1 MTICVLLRDH
11 PERAV
16 ALATDSHVLI
26 FRHNPSTFSANDPRI
41 PSASIHAQTTIQQ
54 QCIVEFSAIDSA
66 DLTDY
71 RSLTSLSVQG
81 TLGLVTINGDI
92 FLCVV
97 SGASRVASVRPGEN
111 VQQITSVDFRTC
123 KHSKCVFFGSAF

>member
-1 MTICVLLRDH
+1 MTFRVLLRDH
-11 PERAV
+11 PQRAV
-16 ALATDSHVLI
+16 ALATESHVLI
-26 FRHNPSTFSANDPRI
+26 FRHNPTLTNQDTRSSRTSLDGQ
-41 PSASIHAQTTIQQ
+41 SGSQQ
-54 QCIVEFSAIDSA
+54 QCIVEFSTVDSA
-66 DLTDY
+66 DLDGY

-111 VQQITSVDFRTC
+111 VQQITSVEFRESMTALC
-123 KHSKCVFFGSAF
+123 RYMV